1 MSFYPKLN
9 CEHSREDIKMKKIIA
24 PVEYQFLMTIH
35 FRSVTR
41 YVIVIKGGY
50 SQVESKC
57 LVPILP
63 GKFKSQR
70 QSSSLNKSRT
80 K

>member
-1 MSFYPKLN
+1 M
-9 CEHSREDIKMKKIIA
+9 
-24 PVEYQFLMTIH
+24 EYQILMTIH
-35 FRSVTR
+35 FRSVTL